1 MASEATQPPTP
12 LYRPSEHLA
21 MEWGMTTTDTK
32 PREPKDLRYRRQFFP
47 EAEKLVFDTK
57 RKGFVPLP
65 IMLRKL
71 LRHLTSPELRVLVYL
86 HLRAS
91 RFGICYPTLDE
102 IVHELGLTSRKNL
115 TPHLESLE
123 EKQFISTHS
132 AAGRTFFLVHDPR
145 IPIEHLA
152 AKGALSAQQLFEIDE
167 LCKDLGQSTLSPATP
182 VQSDS
187 IRPTSQAEMQDS
199 KLVG

>member
-1 MASEATQPPTP
+1 
-12 LYRPSEHLA
+12 
-21 MEWGMTTTDTK
+21 METTDTK

-47 EAEKLVFDTK
+47 DAEKLVFDTK

-65 IMLRKL
+65 ILIRKL
-71 LRHLTSPELRVLVYL
+71 LPHLTSPELRVLIYL

-115 TPHLESLE
+115 MPHLESLE
-123 EKQFISTHS
+123 EKRFISTHS

-145 IPIEHLA
+145 IPIEQLA
-152 AKGALSAQQLFEIDE
+152 ARGGLSAQQLFEIDE
-167 LCKDLGQSTLSPATP
+167 LCKDLGQPTLSPPAAI
-182 VQSDS
+182 QSDGIS
-187 IRPTSQAEMQDS
+187 QPAITSKNRIDS
-199 KLVG
+199 VE